1 MNSIKNREVKE
12 IENSSLNNAIK
23 ALAAILEIESIELEE
38 WVKSFPQVP
47 TQTFL
52 SLLRLAQR
60 HNLNPLLGE
69 IVLEEHELGNWQA
82 FISMDGWYQILNRQS
97 TYQGI
102 TFSTSE
108 ETEEDLPVWM
118 ECSIYR
124 SDRIQPI
131 TVREYFSEVKT
142 EHVVWQKLPRRMLRH
157 RTLQQCARMAFG
169 IHIPEHFK
177 STKIPTSDMATGSTF
192 TSPRFIQQI
201 PAQNR
206 IELVKAVLTQEA
218 SLDGR

>member
-1 MNSIKNREVKE
+1 MNAKRNREIKD
-12 IENSSLNNAIK
+12 IENSSLNKAIK
-23 ALAAILEIESIELEE
+23 ELAAILEIECIELEE
-38 WVKSFPQVP
+38 WVRSFPQVP
-47 TQTFL
+47 TQDFL
-52 SLLRLAQR
+52 LLLRLAQR
-60 HNLNPLLGE
+60 HTLNPLLGE
-69 IVLEEHELGNWQA
+69 IVLEEHELGNRQA
-82 FISMDGWYQILNRQS
+82 FISIDGWYQILNKQP
-97 TYQGI
+97 TYQGVS
-102 TFSTSE
+102 FSTSE
-108 ETEEDLPVWM
+108 EFKDGIPAWM

-131 TVREYFSEVKT
+131 TVREYFSEVQTK
-142 EHVVWQKLPRRMLRH
+142 HVVWQKLPRRMLRH

-169 IHIPEHFK
+169 IHIPEYFK

>member
-1 MNSIKNREVKE
+1 MNAKKNTWAKE
-12 IENSSLNNAIK
+12 IEKSSLNKAIK
-23 ALAAILEIESIELEE
+23 ALAEILEIESLELEE
-38 WVKSFPQVP
+38 WVKSLPQAP
-47 TQTFL
+47 IQNFL

-60 HNLNPLLGE
+60 HTLNPLLGE

-82 FISMDGWYQILNRQS
+82 FISIDGWYQILNKQP
-97 TYQGI
+97 TYQGVS
-102 TFSTSE
+102 FSTSE
-108 ETEEDLPVWM
+108 EFKDGIPVWM

-131 TVREYFSEVKT
+131 TVREYFSEVQT

-177 STKIPTSDMATGSTF
+177 SSKIPTSDTANGGAF